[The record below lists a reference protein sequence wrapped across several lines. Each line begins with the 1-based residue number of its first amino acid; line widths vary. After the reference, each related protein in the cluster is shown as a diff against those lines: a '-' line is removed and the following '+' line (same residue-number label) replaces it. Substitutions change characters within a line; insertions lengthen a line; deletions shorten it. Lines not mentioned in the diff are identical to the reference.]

1 MAVII
6 NFQKY
11 VNSRKK
17 KGKGEDVKVKKTSK
31 EMCEIIYFN
40 RGGC

>member
-6 NFQKY
+6 NFQEY
-11 VNSRKK
+11 VNLRKK
-17 KGKGEDVKVKKTSK
+17 KDDEKVNKTSK

-40 RGGC
+40 REDVSL

>member
-17 KGKGEDVKVKKTSK
+17 KDVDVKVNKTLK
-31 EMCEIIYFN
+31 GMCEIIHFN
-40 RGGC
+40 REDVSL